1 MEKSLSFFRVFDVA
15 FFVPGVLLFGALWH
29 AGFLLAH
36 CLPGE
41 ATTAHQTLTVVL
53 AIVLIY
59 ALGLLCHAIQRRLLS
74 VKCIEQWLTRLPDPA
89 NPEPWFANL
98 RANDPRHDLALYFW
112 YMRATC
118 WNLAVAIVLA
128 VGVVSC
134 AMMYRREWHG
144 SIWVALFIGVL
155 ILIAWG
161 LCILGRDFDQSMRKA
176 AS

>member
-15 FFVPGVLLFGALWH
+15 FFVPGVLLFGAFWH
-29 AGFLLAH
+29 AGFLLAQ

-41 ATTAHQTLTVVL
+41 ANTAHQTLTVVL

-59 ALGLLCHAIQRRLLS
+59 ALGLLCHGIQRGLLS
-74 VKCIEQWLTRLPDPA
+74 VKCIKQWLARLPGPP
-89 NPEPWFANL
+89 NPDPWFANL

-118 WNLAVAIVLA
+118 WNLAVAIVP
-128 VGVVSC
+128 G
-134 AMMYRREWHG
+134 AMIYYGEWDG
-144 SIWVALFIGVL
+144 GTWVAFFIGV
-155 ILIAWG
+155 LIAWG
-161 LCILGRDFDQSMRKA
+161 LCFLGRDFDQSMRKA